1 MDIATIAAAA
11 LTFSLPFLKKA
22 GEKMSEKIGEN
33 IWTRI
38 KKVFT
43 SDKQK
48 KLVEK
53 LEKNP
58 EDVKT
63 QGAIEAI
70 LDEKIDN
77 DELLK
82 KEFALLIENAKQK
95 GQNLK
100 LDNSKNSV
108 ENSNNNTIIQGI
120 NSGND
125 TNIHINDKS

>member
-22 GEKMSEKIGEN
+22 GEKMSEKIGED
-33 IWTRI
+33 IWSKI
-38 KKVFT
+38 KKLFT

-48 KLVEK
+48 KLVEQ

-125 TNIHINDKS
+125 TIIHINDKS